1 MTWTSETIRKALD
14 QSDMNVCKAVVTIY
28 RRQTREEQGSYTTRV
43 TNGVGF
49 NKYDAEILTS
59 FALQIMR
66 NKDMGRRY
74 LLSRAQMNIARKRIR
89 KYSKQLARIANG
101 EI

>member
-1 MTWTSETIRKALD
+1 MRWTEQMVKDALD
-14 QSDMNVCKAVVTIY
+14 RSAENVCKAVVTIY
-28 RRQTREEQGSYTTRV
+28 RKQTQEERNSYSTRV

-49 NKYDAEILTS
+49 NKFDAEILTS
-59 FALQIMR
+59 FAKQIIY

-74 LLSRAQMNIARKRIR
+74 LLSYKQVEIARKKMR
-89 KYSKQLARIANG
+89 KYAKQLAKIANG